1 MRTIYNM
8 TFRTTFLRTLLLTA
22 VLTLAFAS
30 LKPAQAQPLNLS
42 LTSVISEILKAPAP
56 LMDEEVRGF
65 GRRGGGFGMN
75 FGGSGR
81 TAGKST
87 ANTAASKNQTNAT
100 NNTQN
105 RTQNATAAN
114 TARRSGLLGFLG
126 GMGLMGMMMLGV
138 GVLGGGF
145 LIYMLIMFLLPSI
158 LAAFAGRKAASQ
170 EGIPTSQYS
179 SQDLFKNRPDLKSQD
194 EDREKDATFR
204 RF

>member
-1 MRTIYNM
+1 
-8 TFRTTFLRTLLLTA
+8 
-22 VLTLAFAS
+22 
-30 LKPAQAQPLNLS
+30 
-42 LTSVISEILKAPAP
+42 
-56 LMDEEVRGF
+56 
-65 GRRGGGFGMN
+65 
-75 FGGSGR
+75 
-81 TAGKST
+81 
-87 ANTAASKNQTNAT
+87 
-100 NNTQN
+100 
-105 RTQNATAAN
+105 
-114 TARRSGLLGFLG
+114 
-126 GMGLMGMMMLGV
+126 MMLGV